1 MSRRWQPTA
10 KEREQV
16 SMMVALGIPQ
26 TAVCAIM
33 GVTDKTLN
41 RVCRYEITTGR
52 AKANITI
59 GEKLFQVAKRGNV
72 AAMIFW
78 LKTRA
83 GWRETITI
91 EQSKPV
97 AEMSDAELNR
107 VLIANGLE
115 PIDLTI
121 GEASVV
127 PFPRRSRR

>member
-1 MSRRWQPTA
+1 
-10 KEREQV
+10 
-16 SMMVALGIPQ
+16 
-26 TAVCAIM
+26 
-33 GVTDKTLN
+33 
-41 RVCRYEITTGR
+41 
-52 AKANITI
+52 
-59 GEKLFQVAKRGNV
+59 
-72 AAMIFW
+72 MIFW

>member
-1 MSRRWQPTA
+1 MSRRWQPTS

-16 SMMVALGIPQ
+16 STMVALGIPQ

-33 GVTDKTLN
+33 GITDKTLN
-41 RVCRYEITTGR
+41 SACRYEIATGR

-83 GWRETITI
+83 GRRETIAI

-121 GEASVV
+121 GETSVV
-127 PFPRRSRR
+127 PFPGRSRR